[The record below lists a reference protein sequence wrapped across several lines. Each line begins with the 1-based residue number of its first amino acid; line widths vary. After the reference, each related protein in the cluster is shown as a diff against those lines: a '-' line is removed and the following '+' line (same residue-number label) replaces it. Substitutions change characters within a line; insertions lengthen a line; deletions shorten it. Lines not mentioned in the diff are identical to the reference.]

1 MDKYNAIVME
11 GKSMGF
17 FNELS
22 DSIVN
27 TTKDLGKMAQNA
39 TDATKMSYDK
49 KVKEAELSKLY
60 EKLGRK
66 YYESHKDEESEDIL
80 AITAAINKIQELS
93 NDILEKKGAK
103 PCPKCGAVVKD
114 GASFCSNCGE
124 KIGDFFEE

>member
-1 MDKYNAIVME
+1 
-11 GKSMGF
+11 MGF

-39 TDATKMSYDK
+39 TDATKLSYDK

-66 YYESHKDEESEDIL
+66 YYEEHKDEESEEIQ
-80 AITAAINKIQELS
+80 AITEIINKIQELS
-93 NDILEKKGAK
+93 NDILDKKGAK
-103 PCPKCGAVVKD
+103 ACPKCGALVK
-114 GASFCSNCGE
+114 GEAAFCSNCGT
-124 KIGDFFEE
+124 KLGDFFEE